1 MSDDRFTAE
10 RDADNEHI
18 SSVFERIALE
28 QMQALPDQPER
39 ERQAAAELEAFKQKL
54 WREQVQ
60 AITGVWVAKNA
71 FLPSAQYSPAQRVV
85 SQWLADDCPYSL
97 MLRGGVGTTK
107 TSAACLAVKHWCEPT
122 CFYSDSKK
130 PQVDPVS
137 QRPRVTWL
145 RPDQLVSAVM
155 HSYDDKAPRLYKYV
169 VVDDMGRE
177 TRGEFVEALCELFDR
192 DGHTILLTSNLTKD
206 AMRKRYTDVR
216 LVDRLCERVVA
227 IDIQGNSLRPQ
238 QKIGGGF

>member
-1 MSDDRFTAE
+1 MSDEMSTAE
-10 RDADNEHI
+10 REAETEHI
-18 SSVFERIALE
+18 SNVFERIALE
-28 QMQALPDQPER
+28 QMQSLPEQPER
-39 ERQAAAELEAFKQKL
+39 ERKAAVELEAFKQKL

-60 AITGVWVAKNA
+60 TITGVWVARNA
-71 FLPSAQYSPAQRVV
+71 FLPAAQYSPAQRVV
-85 SQWLADDCPYSL
+85 SQWLADGCPYSL

-107 TSAACLAVKHWCEPT
+107 TSAACLAVKTWCEPS
-122 CFYSDSKK
+122 CFYADSTK

-137 QRPRVTWL
+137 MRARVTWL

-155 HSYDDKAPRLYKYV
+155 HSYDEKAPRLHKYV
-169 VVDDMGRE
+169 VIDDMGRE

-192 DGHTILLTSNLTKD
+192 DGHTILLTSNLTKE

-216 LVDRLCERVVA
+216 LVDRLRERVVA
-227 IDIQGNSLRPQ
+227 IDIQGNSMRPQ